1 MSNEINLYHHPQE
14 GGFWTDALLRDIGFR
29 DRTTISQ
36 AAPVGIEKEGKTLV
50 MKVST
55 FEGIITVLVDSL
67 PGLRVVT
74 GNSRSHPYETDG
86 EPLIEFTYFK
96 IDKIENKPRRFR
108 PIRIMFGIL
117 GDTSIESAKKGG
129 HRAMGESADYY
140 LEGQDTQYDPD
151 QDKNK
156 GVRSVPFW
164 RIGIWGNQVKMARE
178 YLP

>member
-1 MSNEINLYHHPQE
+1 
-14 GGFWTDALLRDIGFR
+14 
-29 DRTTISQ
+29 
-36 AAPVGIEKEGKTLV
+36 

-117 GDTSIESAKKGG
+117 GDTSIECKKVDIEPWE
-129 HRAMGESADYY
+129 RAP
-140 LEGQDTQYDPD
+140 T
-151 QDKNK
+151 
-156 GVRSVPFW
+156 
-164 RIGIWGNQVKMARE
+164 II
-178 YLP
+178 